1 MAKKTMEL
9 EVEKEGGGLGRF
21 LVIATPILFTLV
33 LVGAIIMLFNVNLR
47 NTMFST
53 LDKIPVVKNFVP
65 SADNS
70 SSSNPATNQAQ
81 STAAT
86 VDQLKQQLSDAQQK
100 NSDQATQIKT
110 LQDQLNTQSGASG
123 TNGTSTAGNNT
134 TGTTGSGTTGT
145 TSGTS
150 TTGTPTVQTE
160 QDKQLKMLAN
170 VYSDMSSSKAAS
182 IMQNMTTDEQVLI
195 FSKMNAESQAGILQK
210 MDPKVAAETSLA
222 LKNATAA
229 SLAALQTKTAS
240 AQNTAPTTSTKLD
253 SQAMAQTF
261 TTMPASS
268 AASLLLQTSKT
279 SQTKALQILN
289 NLDDSTRAGILSAMS
304 TQDPAATAQ
313 IVTRLMGN

>member
-1 MAKKTMEL
+1 MAKKTMEM

-33 LVGAIIMLFNVNLR
+33 LVGAMIMLFNSNLR

-70 SSSNPATNQAQ
+70 SSADPATNQAE

-86 VDQLKQQLSDAQQK
+86 VDQLKQQLSEAQQK
-100 NSDQATQIKT
+100 NSEQATQIKT
-110 LQDQLNTQSGASG
+110 LQDQVDKQSGSGNTAGTSGTSTSG
-123 TNGTSTAGNNT
+123 TNAAGSST
-134 TGTTGSGTTGT
+134 TGTTG
-145 TSGTS
+145 GTS
-150 TTGTPTVQTE
+150 TTGTVQTE
-160 QDKQLKMLAN
+160 QDKQLKNLAN

-195 FSKMNAESQAGILQK
+195 FSKMNSESQAGILQK
-210 MDPKVAAETSLA
+210 MDPKVAAETSMA

-229 SLAALQTKTAS
+229 SLAALQVKTAN
-240 AQNTAPTTSTKLD
+240 AQNTTPTPSTKLGSD
-253 SQAMAQTF
+253 AMAQTF

-268 AASLLLQTSKT
+268 AASLLLQTSKA
-279 SQTKALQILN
+279 SQTKVLQILN
-289 NLDDSTRAGILSAMS
+289 SLDDTTRAGILSAMS

-313 IVTRLMGN
+313 IVSRLMGN